1 MESCAK
7 AIIPLVDFEFFEGVR
22 STAALTLSEMVRCAT
37 EGLRHANKPQTFA
50 MQLLRT
56 CMLTLI
62 RRLEQEMKKGVESD
76 TVACFAES
84 IKLVLEVCYRSGSDD
99 IEHEP
104 TCRPVLSLPK
114 EMLVRSVEFE
124 KYLSLSFC
132 FTYSEY
138 SQVPMGKLLCECA
151 NQSVQRRM
159 STWCSSSCLS
169 ITLRVPLLECYTR
182 TNRYDEGSKRENG

>member
-1 MESCAK
+1 
-7 AIIPLVDFEFFEGVR
+7 
-22 STAALTLSEMVRCAT
+22 
-37 EGLRHANKPQTFA
+37 
-50 MQLLRT
+50 
-56 CMLTLI
+56 MLTLI

-124 KYLSLSFC
+124 KYLSLFLFHLLRVLTGTHGKTPLRVRKSECAEKNEYVVFELLSFN
-132 FTYSEY
+132 Y
-138 SQVPMGKLLCECA
+138 SQ
-151 NQSVQRRM
+151 STTSRM
-159 STWCSSSCLS
+159 LHSNKQV
-169 ITLRVPLLECYTR
+169 R
-182 TNRYDEGSKRENG
+182 